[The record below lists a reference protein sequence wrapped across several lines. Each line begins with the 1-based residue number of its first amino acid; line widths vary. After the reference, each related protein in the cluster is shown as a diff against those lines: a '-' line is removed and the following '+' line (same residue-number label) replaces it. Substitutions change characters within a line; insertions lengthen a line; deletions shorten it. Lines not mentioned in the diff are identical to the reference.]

1 MDNKEM
7 RLLRIVNGYTQLEMA
22 SLIGVSLNTYRNW
35 EMGANNPSEINEYRL
50 EQAFKKL
57 KNN

>member
-7 RLLRIVNGYTQLEMA
+7 RRLRVVKGYTQLKMA

-35 EMGANNPSEINEYRL
+35 EMGANNPSGLNEYRL